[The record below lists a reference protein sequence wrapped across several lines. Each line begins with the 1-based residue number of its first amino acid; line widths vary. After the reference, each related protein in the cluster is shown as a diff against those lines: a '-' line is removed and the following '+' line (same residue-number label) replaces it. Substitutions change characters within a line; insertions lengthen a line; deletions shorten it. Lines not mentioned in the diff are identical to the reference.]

1 MKKAL
6 CLLLVIL
13 LFADSGAQVN
23 TSVEGRV
30 VNENNSPLAGA
41 IVSAGDGN
49 YFAVSDSEGYF
60 SILNDRTDS
69 LKISV
74 SYIGYEKYVRVT
86 AIPEKGSNILI
97 SLVPERT
104 LIEEVSIVSG
114 LAARIKRQETV
125 SVEIADRDF
134 ISMHRG
140 GSLMSSVNSIPGVR
154 AIEIG
159 SGHSKPLIRGLGFN
173 RVVVVENGIRHEG
186 QQWGADH
193 GLEIDQYAVD
203 RVEIVKGPASVMYGS
218 DAIGGVMRVH
228 QDPVPAAN
236 SLSGNVELNGRS
248 NNNMLGGSA
257 FFSGRN
263 KSMFFTSRFTMLDYA
278 DYRIPADSVE
288 IYSFHVP
295 LHEGQLRNTA
305 GNEMNMHASAGI
317 IRPGLIA
324 RLSASH
330 INSNSGFFANAH
342 GLEPRRVNAE
352 LYDYSDRDIMFPS
365 QEVSHFKLAGQVKF
379 EKGVYR
385 FESEAGYQNNFRQE
399 KNNYVNH
406 GYMPPVFPVDLGS
419 PRYLE
424 REFHKDIYSLN
435 IRNFIEAGRGH
446 NLSLGLNAEY
456 QDNRTGGYAFIIP
469 DFRLLTTG
477 LYLYDRIDLNGR
489 TGLHAGIRYDRGR
502 VQTKENS
509 DWFTTP
515 IENND
520 GDGSEEIFLTRAE
533 AIDRTFNSLS
543 MSIGLNHTGGN
554 YSVRANIGK
563 GFRMP
568 TPKELAANGVNYH
581 YFRYEKGNSTLKS
594 EESWQADLNIEYGS
608 ERFGFEL
615 SPFFNYF
622 PGYIYLDPSYMLDY
636 LYGAGNQIFNYAQNE
651 VMRFGGEVRVRYDPS
666 GTISAVLTGDYVYS
680 EQLSGTK
687 KGFTIPFSPPFLLRL
702 SMMYSPEGRGIFMEP
717 FAGFDLEYSGEQTRI
732 VPPEKVTAAY
742 ELVHLVAGTTLS
754 LNNRQVDV
762 SLRVHNLMNRKYM
775 NHVSYYRLINA
786 PEAGRNFIIS
796 LKVPFSGISTRQ

>member
-6 CLLLVIL
+6 CLSLVICCI
-13 LFADSGAQVN
+13 AISGAQVN
-23 TSVEGRV
+23 TSVKGRV
-30 VNENNSPLAGA
+30 VNENISPLAGA
-41 IVSAGDGN
+41 IVSVNDGN
-49 YFAVSDSEGYF
+49 YFAVTDSEGYF
-60 SILNDRTDS
+60 TIPNDLSDS
-69 LKISV
+69 LKIAV
-74 SYIGYEKYVRVT
+74 SYVGYEKYVRIT
-86 AIPEKGSNILI
+86 AISQNGSNILI
-97 SLVPERT
+97 SLTPERT

-134 ISMHRG
+134 IAMHRG
-140 GSLMSSVNSIPGVR
+140 GSLMSSVNSIPGVS

-236 SLSGNVELNGRS
+236 TLSGNIELNGRS
-248 NNNMLGGSA
+248 NNNLFGGSA
-257 FFSGRN
+257 FMSGRSN
-263 KSMFFTSRFTMLDYA
+263 SLFFTSRFTLLDYA

-295 LHEGQLRNTA
+295 LHEGKLRNTA
-305 GNEMNMHASAGI
+305 GNEMDIHASAGI
-317 IRPGLIA
+317 IRPGLLA

-342 GLEPRRVNAE
+342 GLEPRMVNAE

-365 QEVSHFKLAGQVKF
+365 QDVSHFKLTGQLRF
-379 EKGVYR
+379 EKGIYR
-385 FESEAGYQNNFRQE
+385 FESEAGFQNNFRQE

-406 GYMPPVFPVDLGS
+406 GYMPPVFPDDHAS
-419 PRYLE
+419 EEYLE
-424 REFHKDIYSLN
+424 REFNKDIFSLN
-435 IRNFIEAGRGH
+435 IRNFLEAGRRH
-446 NLSLGLNAEY
+446 NLSVGINSEL

-477 LYLYDRIDLNGR
+477 IYLYDRITLDSR
-489 TGLHAGIRYDRGR
+489 TSLHAGIRYDRGR
-502 VQTKENS
+502 VQITES
-509 DWFTTP
+509 ADWFTTP
-515 IENND
+515 VESAD
-520 GDGSEEIFLTRAE
+520 GGGVEEVFLTRAE

-543 MSIGLNHTGGN
+543 FSLGLNHTGEK
-554 YSVRANIGK
+554 YSLKANIGK

-581 YFRYEKGNSTLKS
+581 FFRYEKGNSSLNA

-608 ERFGFEL
+608 RRFGFEL
-615 SPFFNYF
+615 SPFLNYF

-636 LYGAGNQIFNYAQNE
+636 LYGAGNQVFNYTQNE
-651 VMRFGGEVRVRYDPS
+651 VMRFGGEVRVRYDPARNV
-666 GTISAVLTGDYVYS
+666 SAVLSGDYVYS
-680 EQLSGTK
+680 EQLSGNK
-687 KGFTIPFSPPFLLRL
+687 KGFTIPFSPPFSLRL
-702 SMMYSPEGRGIFMEP
+702 SVMYSPEGRGVIKEP
-717 FAGFDLEYSGEQTRI
+717 FAGFDIGYTGEQTRI
-732 VPPEKVTAAY
+732 VPPEKETAAY
-742 ELVHLVAGTTLS
+742 ELVHLVAGTTVS
-754 LNNRQVDV
+754 WNNRHFDV
-762 SLRVHNLMNRKYM
+762 SLRVHNLLNRKYM
-775 NHVSYYRLINA
+775 NHISYYRLINA

-796 LKVPFSGISTRQ
+796 LKVPFSGTSN